1 MADGVVEQVADQ
13 IEEVAEVTRTF
24 TGREGGFFVA
34 GAGIGVAIGF
44 SVGYFVMAKRT
55 QLKYEKIADAE
66 IEKMREHYLKRYHEM
81 DKIMQGPKPPIDEVM
96 RDLGYKT
103 ESEAHGETRHEFT
116 AEEQE
121 AIDQANRNHPGEEEV
136 EDVEVVEE
144 GEPPRV
150 VENITNIFTDAPVD
164 HWNYATEARNRRPD
178 VPYIIHFD
186 EFQQNE
192 PEHEQVTYTYY
203 EVDDILA
210 DERDTTI
217 DDMDAT
223 IGLGN
228 LGKWGHGSNDPNVVY
243 VRNEK
248 IKTDFEIL
256 RDRGSYEATSS
267 GSIRHSHDRRRTPQ
281 RRFDDDD

>member
-1 MADGVVEQVADQ
+1 
-13 IEEVAEVTRTF
+13 
-24 TGREGGFFVA
+24 
-34 GAGIGVAIGF
+34 
-44 SVGYFVMAKRT
+44 
-55 QLKYEKIADAE
+55 
-66 IEKMREHYLKRYHEM
+66 
-81 DKIMQGPKPPIDEVM
+81 M

-103 ESEAHGETRHEFT
+103 ESEGSGEIREYTP
-116 AEEQE
+116 EEQE
-121 AIDQANRNHPGEEEV
+121 AIDQANRNHPREEEV

-150 VENITNIFTDAPVD
+150 VAGIANIFTTGDDPVD
-164 HWNYATEARNRRPD
+164 HWNYATEAKSRRSD

-243 VRNEK
+243 IRNEE
-248 IKTDFEIL
+248 IRTDFEVI
-256 RDRGSYEATSS
+256 RDRGSYEATIS

-281 RRFDDDD
+281 QRFDDDD